1 MSESPEEIQLKN
13 LVREGNGSPLQY
25 SCLESPMDGGAWWA
39 AVHGVAKSQTRLSDF
54 TFAHWRRKRQPSPV
68 FLSGESS
75 AGGAWWAAIY
85 GITQSRTRLK
95 WLSSNSSK
103 ESGNSPYLPHQKQT
117 NKQKQWYTISHFVH
131 LWNKDNSS
139 VSFMAVTKKKSSYKR
154 LSWTL
159 TVKSILND
167 NLLKSLLLHL
177 LGIKNHWAFLE
188 TLHWE

>member
-1 MSESPEEIQLKN
+1 MGFWRQEYWSGLPFPFSSGPHCVRMWEVGSIKLQLKN

-54 TFAHWRRKRQPSPV
+54 TFTHWRRKRQPSPV

-75 AGGAWWAAIY
+75 AGGAWWAAVY

-139 VSFMAVTKKKSSYKR
+139 VSFMAVTKKKKAP
-154 LSWTL
+154 
-159 TVKSILND
+159 
-167 NLLKSLLLHL
+167 
-177 LGIKNHWAFLE
+177 IKGLVGH
-188 TLHWE
+188 